1 MITYSPAMGVDRTGS
16 HVLPSWAGRVA
27 KSAAAFAVLTALII
41 CCGAGGIL
49 LEWHPI
55 GGPAQPGTQG
65 AGTLPALVGAP
76 SPWTPDGATAPI
88 GAASVLYT
96 SNTWFPDESGWL
108 AGLVGRADDTYRV
121 AEWYGAAGM
130 SAVLSPDGGRLAF
143 DEGVADLATGRVTG
157 YQGSW
162 HRDDYRIESQ
172 AWSPDGRTVALLLAE
187 MLDHGSP
194 DSTTRLLLADAATGA
209 TTEIASVPTVG
220 ALSGWTAAFSP
231 DGSRLAYQNG
241 DRISIRTLA
250 GGATVDLPITGRLAG
265 KGAWTRDGS
274 GLLVVSAAECDCPGH
289 PVRWTVTTVSAAD
302 GAVTG
307 PSYTR
312 DGIYALRVLGWWPSG
327 EPVAVEYT
335 PTEYAESTLF
345 TSLHEQYE
353 LTSQDGIE
361 AARLITLGSG
371 QRLLAGDEFAM
382 AGDVES
388 IDVADDILAAG
399 KTRPGDPPLLDLDT
413 LSVILAAAFLI
424 PLLTLLSLAVWWLTV
439 RLTRR

>member
-1 MITYSPAMGVDRTGS
+1 LITYSPGGEDGRMSSR
-16 HVLPSWAGRVA
+16 VLPDWAGRMA
-27 KSAAAFAVLTALII
+27 KSAAAFAVLTVLII
-41 CCGAGGIL
+41 CCGAGGLL
-49 LEWHPI
+49 LEWHPV
-55 GGPAQPGTQG
+55 GGPAQPGAQG
-65 AGTLPALVGAP
+65 AGTLPARVGAP
-76 SPWTPDGATAPI
+76 SPWTPDAATAPI

-96 SNTWFPDESGWL
+96 SNTWFPDESGHL
-108 AGLVGRADDTYRV
+108 AAMVGRADDTYRV
-121 AEWYGAAGM
+121 AEWYGTAGM
-130 SAVLSPDGGRLAF
+130 ASVLSPDGGRLAF
-143 DEGVADLATGRVTG
+143 DEGVADLATGRVTA

-162 HRDDYRIESQ
+162 SVVDYRIESQ
-172 AWSPDGRTVALLLAE
+172 AWSPDGRTLALLVAE
-187 MLDHGSP
+187 VLDHGSP
-194 DSTTRLLLADAATGA
+194 DETTRLLLADVATGA
-209 TTEIASVPTVG
+209 TTEIASVPTVA

-250 GGATVDLPITGRLAG
+250 GGATVDIPVTGRLAG
-265 KGAWTRDGS
+265 KGAWTRDGR
-274 GLLVVSAAECDCPGH
+274 GLLVVSAAQCDCSGH
-289 PVRWTVTTVSAAD
+289 PVRWTVATVSAAD
-302 GAVTG
+302 GSVTG

-345 TSLHEQYE
+345 TSLDEQYE

-413 LSVILAAAFLI
+413 LAVVLAAALVI
-424 PLLTLLSLAVWWLTV
+424 PLLTLLSLAAWWLTA
-439 RLTRR
+439 RLTRC